1 MPHIPNIR
9 SAKPPP
15 VIAQGKSAPDAAAVD
30 AAFAALKTYD
40 RGSSRA
46 ALLPIDEAVMACA
59 DAPAARKKLE
69 QRLIAALTDGGSV
82 VAGEYLCSKLT
93 LIGSAHCVPALAA
106 RLSDPQL
113 ATAARIALEVLPVR
127 QADKALRDNLPEL
140 DGLLKV
146 GVIQSL
152 GMRRDPESVRALTA
166 LLRSQDLEIVSAAA
180 AALGE
185 IASTRAAK
193 ALREFLPRAPAGLRG
208 PVADAALVCAER
220 LLASGRKSEARALC
234 QSLAGMTLPKH
245 IQDAAHRGLEQL
257 TR

>member
-1 MPHIPNIR
+1 MPQIPNTR
-9 SAKPPP
+9 SAKPTAAA
-15 VIAQGKSAPDAAAVD
+15 VADKSSPDAAALD

-59 DAPAARKKLE
+59 DSQSARKDLE
-69 QRLIAALTDGGSV
+69 QRLAKELACGGSV
-82 VAGEYLCSKLT
+82 VAGEYLCSKLM

-113 ATAARIALEVLPVR
+113 ATAVRIALEVLPVR
-127 QADKALRDNLPEL
+127 QADKALRDNLSKL

-152 GMRRDPESVRALTA
+152 GARRDPESVRALTV
-166 LLRSQDLEIVSAAA
+166 LLRSQDPQIVSAAA

-185 IASTRAAK
+185 IATTRAAK
-193 ALREFLPRAPAGLRG
+193 VLRDFLPHAPADLLG

-220 LLASGRKSEARALC
+220 LFASGRKSEAGALC
-234 QSLAGMTLPKH
+234 QSLAGITVPKH
-245 IQDAAHRGLEQL
+245 IQDAARRGLEPSA
-257 TR
+257 T